1 MKDRPDFEY
10 FYGGES
16 EQFSFYRIPRQLIVG
31 PEFKHVSTDAKLL
44 YGLMLDRMGLSAR
57 NGWYDE
63 ENRVFIYYPLD
74 EIKEALNCGNDKA
87 VKLLAELDSGKGIGL
102 IQRVKQGQGRPAR
115 IYVKRFTTREVPPQV
130 ENQSSPPPRNP
141 DFGKSE
147 CNYTYKNQTERS
159 YTDPSIQPV
168 TDGIDWQA
176 CREGVM
182 ENISYNQLV
191 EEYGKEDV
199 EGVTDLITDILTS
212 AQPTVRIGKEEF
224 PLSVVQSR
232 FRRLDETH
240 MDMVVTFTANG
251 QGLTPFCNHGFL
263 PFFFSFEVLHFIDMM
278 NFQWYI
284 GLTA

>member
-74 EIKEALNCGNDKA
+74 EIKEAINCSNDKA

-102 IQRVKQGQGRPAR
+102 IQRVKQGQGKPAR
-115 IYVKRFTTREVPPQV
+115 IYVKRFTTREVLPQTD
-130 ENQSSPPPRNP
+130 NRPSPPPRLPESRNP

-159 YTDPSIQPV
+159 YTHPSICPV
-168 TDGIDWQA
+168 METMDWQA
-176 CREGVM
+176 CRKGVM
-182 ENISYNQLV
+182 ENISFDQLV
-191 EEYGKEDV
+191 
-199 EGVTDLITDILTS
+199 
-212 AQPTVRIGKEEF
+212 
-224 PLSVVQSR
+224 
-232 FRRLDETH
+232 
-240 MDMVVTFTANG
+240 
-251 QGLTPFCNHGFL
+251 
-263 PFFFSFEVLHFIDMM
+263 
-278 NFQWYI
+278 
-284 GLTA
+284 